1 MGLRRRSPLTVLAVL
16 LALMLLAA
24 SCGADGDD
32 ATTDSEES
40 TEAASEPEVG
50 LTANADSD
58 ESADFD
64 VETDDGGFGDDG
76 DAMAEEE
83 AAEGAEAAAEGEA
96 AGGSDGADPTEG
108 DADSDSELGA
118 AGNAATPRTA
128 ADFGRKIIFTADI
141 TVEVDD
147 VAAAGNQATDIIASV
162 GGFVFGQQTQ
172 GGSQPESVLVFKVL
186 PEDFDRAVEAL
197 GGVGELRNQV
207 ISADDVTERVVD
219 LETRIEVAELGV
231 TRLRTTLEGTQ
242 DLEDYAELER
252 LLLERESELE
262 LMRGQLR
269 TLQDRID
276 LATITLRLV
285 QDAVNHSMALSTT
298 VYRAQDD
305 GASCPGNDGGS
316 VESGTD
322 LTICFEVI
330 NTGEEPIADLVFID
344 TALGIDSTDDL
355 TLVYGD
361 LERLDGGQS
370 LMLAYEMTADRRTQL
385 RPKVTGTPITDDGEP
400 AGPSVDARGEG
411 FIDTFEAEGDPGFG
425 DGFGAGVDV
434 LRAVWTAATVLIGF
448 ALPMLVLLAIFGPLF
463 WFILRWRR
471 SRREYQDDDG
481 TSGVPNGP
489 TGPTRSP
496 APAASAS
503 QPPPPTGD
511 PIETGPTAD

>member
-1 MGLRRRSPLTVLAVL
+1 MRHRHTHRSPLTVLAVL
-16 LALMLLAA
+16 FTLMLLVA
-24 SCGADGDD
+24 SCGGDSADVATSSDD
-32 ATTDSEES
+32 VESGGFAEEE
-40 TEAASEPEVG
+40 TVD
-50 LTANADSD
+50 TA
-58 ESADFD
+58 ADFD
-64 VETDDGGFGDDG
+64 IETEAPSDDALEEPA
-76 DAMAEEE
+76 AMA
-83 AAEGAEAAAEGEA
+83 
-96 AGGSDGADPTEG
+96 DEG
-108 DADSDSELGA
+108 DGSGAGTDTAQSGGEESDLGA
-118 AGNAATPRTA
+118 AGGAATPLTA
-128 ADFGRKIIFTADI
+128 ADFGRQIIFTADI

-147 VAAAGNQATDIIASV
+147 VAAAGDQATDIIASV

-172 GGSQPESVLVFKVL
+172 GGNRPESVLIFKVL

-242 DLEDYAELER
+242 NLEDYAELER
-252 LLLERESELE
+252 LLLERESDLE

-298 VYRAQDD
+298 LYHAQDD
-305 GASCPGNDGGS
+305 GASCPGNDGSS

-322 LTICFEVI
+322 LTVCFEVI

-355 TLVYGD
+355 ILVYGD

-370 LMLAYEMTADRRTQL
+370 LMLAYELTAERRTQL

-411 FIDTFEAEGDPGFG
+411 FIDAFEAEGDPGFG

-434 LRAVWTAATVLIGF
+434 LKAVWTAATVLVGF
-448 ALPMLVLLAIFGPLF
+448 ALPMLVLLAIFGPLV
-463 WFILRWRR
+463 WFGRRRLQDRR
-471 SRREYQDDDG
+471 SRKPGRPG
-481 TSGVPNGP
+481 KPATS
-489 TGPTRSP
+489 T
-496 APAASAS
+496 
-503 QPPPPTGD
+503 PPPPA
-511 PIETGPTAD
+511 PSAAPSPPPPAPVVADSEE

>member
-1 MGLRRRSPLTVLAVL
+1 MRHRFRSTLTVFAVVV
-16 LALMLLAA
+16 AVMLMAA
-24 SCGADGDD
+24 SCGSDDADD
-32 ATTDSEES
+32 ATEAAEES
-40 TEAASEPEVG
+40 SG
-50 LTANADSD
+50 FDTAGSSD

-64 VETDDGGFGDDG
+64 LEADDA
-76 DAMAEEE
+76 DAMAEEAPADEGEDGGGGE
-83 AAEGAEAAAEGEA
+83 ADDADVVDAEG
-96 AGGSDGADPTEG
+96 DG
-108 DADSDSELGA
+108 DSELGA
-118 AGNAATPRTA
+118 AGGAATPLTA

-147 VAAAGNQATDIIASV
+147 VAAAGDQATDIIASV

-172 GGSQPESVLVFKVL
+172 GGSRPESVLVFKVL

-231 TRLRTTLEGTQ
+231 TRLRTTLESTQ

-298 VYRAQDD
+298 LYHAQDD
-305 GASCPGNDGGS
+305 GASCPGNDGAA

-322 LTICFEVI
+322 ITVCFEVI

-385 RPKVTGTPITDDGEP
+385 RPKATGTPITDEGEP

-411 FIDTFEAEGDPGFG
+411 FIDAFESEGDPGFG

-434 LRAVWTAATVLIGF
+434 LKAVWTAVTVLVGF
-448 ALPMLVLLAIFGPLF
+448 ALPMLVLLAVFGPLV
-463 WFILRWRR
+463 WFGRRWLRDRR
-471 SRREYQDDDG
+471 GRKAGGS
-481 TSGVPNGP
+481 
-489 TGPTRSP
+489 
-496 APAASAS
+496 AP